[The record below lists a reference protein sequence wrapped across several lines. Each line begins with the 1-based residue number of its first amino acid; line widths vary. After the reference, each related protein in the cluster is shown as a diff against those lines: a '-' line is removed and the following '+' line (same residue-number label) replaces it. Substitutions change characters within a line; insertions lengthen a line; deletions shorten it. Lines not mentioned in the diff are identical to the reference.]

1 MKEGINIFPR
11 PDQAAQQLKP
21 KPFPKWIMA
30 LPRINLNNHPCKIK
44 TRATTQLCKSDF
56 CP

>member
-44 TRATTQLCKSDF
+44 TQATTQLCKSCF